1 MKESSF
7 VNRSSWWDGSD
18 SYKNYDCKTV
28 CLINAG
34 SDCKQP
40 VTFLTLQ
47 LTGRVTKYSGCLI
60 YRTNDFMEDDNLTS
74 ISLKKKKI

>member
-40 VTFLTLQ
+40 VTFLTATDRKSYQVQWVFNLQ
-47 LTGRVTKYSGCLI
+47 NK
-60 YRTNDFMEDDNLTS
+60 
-74 ISLKKKKI
+74 